1 VLLLRCS
8 LVSSSFGRISEN
20 NTTDTFFKKAA
31 VFERVFENI
40 TYLTVASFE
49 RVGTTTALLDCN
61 TFCARVRIV
70 VPENQP
76 L

>member
-1 VLLLRCS
+1 VLLLLRCS
-8 LVSSSFGRISEN
+8 LVSSSFGRISKN
-20 NTTDTFFKKAA
+20 NTTDTFFFKAA
-31 VFERVFENI
+31 VEQFFENI